1 MSFFKVFQICYSYI
15 FFINIT
21 SKQKLRLIVQTVISW
36 CFVCLQESVRSC
48 IFQTVISWC
57 FVYLQESV
65 RSCICVLGVMYLC
78 VRVHVFVCQ
87 RSCICVLEVMYLC
100 VRGHVFV
107 CWWSCICVLDV
118 MYLCVGGHVFVCQ
131 TSCICVLGVS
141 SLPLST
147 ILIFD
152 CGIVLAVCT
161 FQFFDFIPVFISS
174 KC

>member
-36 CFVCLQESVRSC
+36 CFVCLQKSVRSC

-78 VRVHVFVCQ
+78 VRGHVFVCQRSSICVLAVMYLCVSGHVFVCQ
-87 RSCICVLEVMYLC
+87 RSCICVLAVMYLC
-100 VRGHVFV
+100 VRDIDFV
-107 CWWSCICVLDV
+107 CFYDFFCRILVLFRPDSVDISNFFTCIRII
-118 MYLCVGGHVFVCQ
+118 Q
-131 TSCICVLGVS
+131 
-141 SLPLST
+141 
-147 ILIFD
+147 LI
-152 CGIVLAVCT
+152 IIYHNL
-161 FQFFDFIPVFISS
+161 
-174 KC
+174 

>member
-36 CFVCLQESVRSC
+36 CFVCLQKSVRSC

-87 RSCICVLEVMYLC
+87 RSCIYVLVVSILPISTIFLFDFGN
-100 VRGHVFV
+100 VPTVSFFV
-107 CWWSCICVLDV
+107 CFLF
-118 MYLCVGGHVFVCQ
+118 Y
-131 TSCICVLGVS
+131 
-141 SLPLST
+141 SLLRKLFLSFIT
-147 ILIFD
+147 D
-152 CGIVLAVCT
+152 NGI
-161 FQFFDFIPVFISS
+161 DFE
-174 KC
+174 